1 MLWNP
6 HHYFQIFKKIFLKGF
21 KKYQKEY
28 ATDYTL
34 LSKAKISTTRALHK
48 KFANIC
54 SRLKE
59 LSKKNALGAKRL
71 QISDP
76 LLTSVHPG

>member
-1 MLWNP
+1 MQQTIRCSLR
-6 HHYFQIFKKIFLKGF
+6 LK
-21 KKYQKEY
+21 Y
-28 ATDYTL
+28 L
-34 LSKAKISTTRALHK
+34 LPGALHK

-59 LSKKNALGAKRL
+59 LSKTNVLGTKRL

-76 LLTSVHPG
+76 PLTSVYPG